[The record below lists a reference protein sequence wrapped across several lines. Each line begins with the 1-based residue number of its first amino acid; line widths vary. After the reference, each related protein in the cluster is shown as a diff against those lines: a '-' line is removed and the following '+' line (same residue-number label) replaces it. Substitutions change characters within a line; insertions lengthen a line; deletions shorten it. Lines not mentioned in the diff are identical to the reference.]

1 MPRVMEFVKLF
12 DPMAYA
18 KANSS
23 KAAQDLE
30 RARNSAYIF
39 RIVLPFFHRILKTGT
54 TPNATTPRKSGP

>member
-30 RARNSAYIF
+30 RARNSAIF
-39 RIVLPFFHRILKTGT
+39 LQNRFAVF
-54 TPNATTPRKSGP
+54 S